1 MERENVAREGKER
14 VRDEKGPQREGVKT
28 QGVLGFANECG

>member
-14 VRDEKGPQREGVKT
+14 VRDEKGPQREAVKT
-28 QGVLGFANECG
+28 QGKCLGVCK